1 MKMRLKICFILLIL
15 LAIFKNGYA
24 MEVTEDDQN
33 IYTTLNWNEIADD
46 VQRDIML
53 FFSNKISNKLQA
65 RMTGLEDSLN
75 WGQQA
80 KQLLIGTQDQFNTTT
95 SQMTSQATN
104 LCINTEYTTR
114 GSHSNRI
121 LY

>member
-1 MKMRLKICFILLIL
+1 MRLKICFILLIL

-24 MEVTEDDQN
+24 MESTEDDQN

-65 RMTGLEDSLN
+65 ELTGLDIFLNSGVNKQSSSSL
-75 WGQQA
+75 A
-80 KQLLIGTQDQFNTTT
+80 LKISLIPR
-95 SQMTSQATN
+95 
-104 LCINTEYTTR
+104 L
-114 GSHSNRI
+114 HK
-121 LY
+121 